1 MAVDREAMLVRK
13 FIDFAK
19 LMNVYVNHFPKHE
32 RYALSNRIRN
42 SAYEVYDLI
51 TEGQKRYHKKT
62 TLTSLDIAHEQLRMQ
77 LFLAYELGYFRFS
90 DGKAADSP
98 EKIHA
103 AIGPQAIP
111 AGRQPASLFSR
122 HDGASQGAPFFFV
135 KKRSTCHAHFVL
147 SRRNRH
153 AR

>member
-90 DGKAADSP
+90 DGKASDSP
-98 EKIHA
+98 DKLEAHRW
-103 AIGPQAIP
+103 QAISKLVDEL
-111 AGRQPASLFSR
+111 GRMIGGWVKHEAESLKESSKGQPTITF
-122 HDGASQGAPFFFV
+122 APG
-135 KKRSTCHAHFVL
+135 RW
-147 SRRNRH
+147 
-153 AR
+153 